1 MKIFLEFLIGAVIVM
16 FISVFA
22 YEAYMIFKNENTFK
36 QRMKIIKAIHAY
48 FQSKKD
54 IEEMDVSEIDYMYHS
69 VEPYYNTLNRRFDWG
84 YKNIVPPDVYEKI
97 EPYIGDN
104 YDKNF

>member
-1 MKIFLEFLIGAVIVM
+1 MKIFLVILIVLEIIM
-16 FISVFA
+16 LIYLA
-22 YEAYMIFKNENTFK
+22 YETYMIFKNNNTFK

-54 IEEMDVSEIDYMYHS
+54 VEEMDVAEVDYMYHS
-69 VEPYYNTLNRRFDWG
+69 VEPYDDTLNRRLDWG

-97 EPYIGDN
+97 EPYI
-104 YDKNF
+104 KRIE

>member
-1 MKIFLEFLIGAVIVM
+1 MKMLIEFSVSVGIVLIIMLFYNV
-16 FISVFA
+16 
-22 YEAYMIFKNENTFK
+22 YMYVKNNNTFK

-54 IEEMDVSEIDYMYHS
+54 VEEMDVAEIDYMYHS
-69 VEPYYNTLNRRFDWG
+69 VEPYDDTLNRRLDWG

-97 EPYIGDN
+97 EPYIKGR
-104 YDKNF
+104 

>member
-1 MKIFLEFLIGAVIVM
+1 MKIFLGFLIGVEIVL
-16 FISVFA
+16 IIVLA
-22 YEAYMIFKNENTFK
+22 YEFYMLFKNDNTFK

-54 IEEMDVSEIDYMYHS
+54 VEEMDVAEVDYMYHS
-69 VEPYYNTLNRRFDWG
+69 VEPYDDTLNRRLDWG

-97 EPYIGDN
+97 EPYIKGR
-104 YDKNF
+104 

>member
-1 MKIFLEFLIGAVIVM
+1 MKIFLGFLIGAVIVM
-16 FISVFA
+16 FIYLA
-22 YEAYMIFKNENTFK
+22 YNAYMIFKNENTFK

-48 FQSKKD
+48 FQSKKAVGK
-54 IEEMDVSEIDYMYHS
+54 MDVSEIEYMYHS
-69 VEPYYNTLNRRFDWG
+69 VEPYDNTLNRRFDWG

-97 EPYIGDN
+97 EQYIGDN